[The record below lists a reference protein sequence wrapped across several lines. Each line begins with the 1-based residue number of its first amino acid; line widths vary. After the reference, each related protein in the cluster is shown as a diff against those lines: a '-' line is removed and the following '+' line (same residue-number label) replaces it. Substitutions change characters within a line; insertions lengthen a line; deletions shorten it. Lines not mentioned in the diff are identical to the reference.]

1 MRHFEPY
8 TEFRSRPLRIPLKT
22 SGGDDVSIEIVPGS
36 SFGGDH
42 QTTRLC
48 IRGIE
53 EIFKTRKIK
62 TVLDLGCGSGILGI
76 SCAMLGA
83 EGVLAIDIDPV
94 AVEEARKNAEENGL
108 GSRVRVLFGSLD
120 DVREKFDL
128 VLANIVTDELI
139 RMSGKIKSAVDEDGI
154 LLVSGISE
162 LKKEHAVSG
171 FREIGFS
178 LNREFID
185 GGWVA
190 IWFNLE
196 NERQELGIRE

>member
-1 MRHFEPY
+1 MRYFEPY
-8 TEFRSRPLRIPLKT
+8 TEFRSRALKVPIKT
-22 SGGDDVSIEIVPGS
+22 SRGEYVFIEIMPGS
-36 SFGGDH
+36 SFGAEH

-48 IRGIE
+48 IKGIE

-83 EGVLAIDIDPV
+83 ESVLAIDIDPV
-94 AVEEARKNAEENGL
+94 AIEESKKNVETNRV
-108 GSRVRVLFGSLD
+108 GSKVQILYGSLD
-120 DVREKFDL
+120 NVREKFDL
-128 VLANIVTDELI
+128 VLANVITDELL
-139 RMSGKIKSAVDEDGI
+139 RMRGEIKLAVKEDGI

-162 LKKEHAVSG
+162 LKKEYALSG

-178 LNREFID
+178 LKREFTD

-190 IWFNLE
+190 IWFGLKS
-196 NERQELGIRE
+196 REL

>member
-1 MRHFEPY
+1 MRYFEPY
-8 TEFRSRPLRIPLKT
+8 TEFRSCPSKIPLKT
-22 SGGDDVSIEIVPGS
+22 PRGKEVFVEIGPGS
-36 SFGGDH
+36 SFGAGH

-53 EIFKTRKIK
+53 EIFKTRRIK

-83 EGVLAIDIDPV
+83 ESVLAIDIDPV
-94 AVEEARKNAEENGL
+94 AIEESKRNVETNGV
-108 GSRVRVLFGSLD
+108 GSKVQILYGSLD
-120 DVREKFDL
+120 NVREKFDL
-128 VLANIVTDELI
+128 VLANVITDELL
-139 RMSGKIKSAVDEDGI
+139 RMRGEIKLAVKEDGI

-162 LKKEHAVSG
+162 LKKEYALSG

-178 LNREFID
+178 PKREFTE

-196 NERQELGIRE
+196 SEKA

>member
-1 MRHFEPY
+1 M
-8 TEFRSRPLRIPLKT
+8 IPLQT
-22 SGGDDVSIEIVPGS
+22 SGGEEIFIEIVPGS

-53 EIFKTRKIK
+53 EIFKTRRIK

-83 EGVLAIDIDPV
+83 ESVLAVDIDPV
-94 AVEEARKNAEENGL
+94 AVEEAKQNAEKNGV
-108 GSRVRVLFGSLD
+108 GTRVRVLYGSLG

-139 RMSGKIKSAVDEDGI
+139 RMRGKIKSAVDEDCI

-162 LKKEHAVSG
+162 LKKEHAASG

-196 NERQELGIRE
+196 S